1 MKFTTTTLVLA
12 CSVSA
17 VVAGKGKKDK
27 YDDYDDYGKKEGRSE
42 DIHPTAKPTSQPV
55 RRRPQESLLPLR
67 SRVGTSEPCCLYC

>member
-1 MKFTTTTLVLA
+1 MKFTTTTSVLA

-27 YDDYDDYGKKEGRSE
+27 YDDYDDYGKKEGRSK

-55 RRRPQESLLPLR
+55 RRSGALLL
-67 SRVGTSEPCCLYC
+67 SFLALQSGNL